1 MSLLRAVLRRLATG
15 LVVLWVAATAAY
27 LALLAAPG
35 DTVDSIVGD
44 GADTPQIR
52 AQIIAEWGL
61 DRPAVVPVPRL
72 PPAAGRAATSA
83 APTCCNA
90 RSPRSSA
97 SSSRPTLTLAV
108 AAAGLG
114 VLLAVLDGGRHR
126 RPRRRWPR
134 RVSSGVEL
142 LLVSTPPFLI
152 GIVLLSVL
160 SFRFG
165 LFPVAGDQG
174 LAALVLPAVTLALP
188 IAGLLAQVLRDGLD
202 RALDE
207 PFVLTARA
215 RGVRERTVLLRHA
228 LRHALLPAVTLA
240 GWLFGILLGGAVI
253 VEQVF
258 GRPGL
263 GQVTLHRGH
272 QQGHAG
278 GAGRGDPLRRR
289 LRGGQHRRRPGLPA
303 RRPASAKELTMTVT
317 LGPPPTAVWRTL
329 ADPPAPAVVGGAGH
343 DRDCSPPG
351 RTSSCWS
358 SRRSGPALLAPGDP
372 LAADPLRRA
381 HPAPDAAHWFG
392 TDQLGRDVWTRVVH
406 GAGHSLTIGL
416 AATAIAVTGGVL
428 LGCSPGWPTGSPTRR
443 SAAPST
449 RCRRSRCCCWPCC

>member
-1 MSLLRAVLRRLATG
+1 MILLRAVARRVAAG
-15 LVVLWVAATAAY
+15 LVVLWAAATAAY

-35 DTVDSIVGD
+35 NTVDSIVGD

-52 AQIIAEWGL
+52 ARIIAEWGL
-61 DRPAVVPVPRL
+61 DRPPVVQYLDYLWRLAGGDLGRSYLLQRPVAEVIGEQL
-72 PPAAGRAATSA
+72 
-83 APTCCNA
+83 APTA
-90 RSPRSSA
+90 
-97 SSSRPTLTLAV
+97 TLAV

-114 VLLAVLDGGRHR
+114 VLLAVVVAVGTAGR
-126 RPRRRWPR
+126 RRRWPR
-134 RVSSGVEL
+134 RVSSAAEL

-160 SFRFG
+160 SFRYG

-174 LAALVLPAVTLALP
+174 PTALVLPAVTLALP

-263 GQVTLHRGH
+263 GQVTLN
-272 QQGHAG
+272 AVTSKDMPVVL
-278 GAGRGDPLRRR
+278 AVVTLSAAVYVMVNTAADLTYLLVDPRLRRN
-289 LRGGQHRRRPGLPA
+289 
-303 RRPASAKELTMTVT
+303 
-317 LGPPPTAVWRTL
+317 
-329 ADPPAPAVVGGAGH
+329 
-343 DRDCSPPG
+343 
-351 RTSSCWS
+351 
-358 SRRSGPALLAPGDP
+358 
-372 LAADPLRRA
+372 
-381 HPAPDAAHWFG
+381 
-392 TDQLGRDVWTRVVH
+392 
-406 GAGHSLTIGL
+406 
-416 AATAIAVTGGVL
+416 
-428 LGCSPGWPTGSPTRR
+428 
-443 SAAPST
+443 
-449 RCRRSRCCCWPCC
+449 